1 MNEIDIKKSLQEA
14 NDCVPRLSFEEAN
27 NIIST
32 MDTLIIDVR
41 ETSEIEAT
49 GLIKNAVN
57 IPKSIIDAN
66 FDHSLIKDIKF
77 DKEVMIAGD
86 IQVND
91 ELENFKKIADIIDI
105 SGGLETSGIKDI
117 SKISCFFERFKR
129 YSSLVEISSTKPT
142 SSALIPS
149 QVSPVAIFFI
159 SKEGLNFFI

>member
-1 MNEIDIKKSLQEA
+1 MNETDIQKLLQEA

-66 FDHSLIKDIKF
+66 FDHSLIKDHL
-77 DKEVMIAGD
+77 
-86 IQVND
+86 NNN
-91 ELENFKKIADIIDI
+91 ENVTI
-105 SGGLETSGIKDI
+105 
-117 SKISCFFERFKR
+117 
-129 YSSLVEISSTKPT
+129 LVYCAVGVR
-142 SSALIPS
+142 SALVGHKLIKNG
-149 QVSPVAIFFI
+149 
-159 SKEGLNFFI
+159 SKKVLNLGGFSEWTSFNGSIEPIN